1 MIIFLT
7 KLITKVMNLLGYGA
21 TTLPGRIALFFKR
34 DILAKLSQGVKVIV
48 ITGTNGKTTSAR
60 IVEEGLKEAGKSY
73 FINRSG
79 ANLITGITTSFIL
92 NSTNSGKC
100 TKEYAVIECDENAF
114 RTVSK
119 YLKAKVVLVTNVFR
133 DQLDRYGEVSHTL
146 SAIQESVNNLP
157 EATLVINGDC
167 SLTNTLK
174 RENTVTYGVSVP
186 LDQTSAVRDGTRC
199 IHCKHQLEYDYFTY
213 AHLGKYRCPGC
224 GYCRETPDYNVTDI
238 VETTP
243 DSSTVMLNGTTPV
256 KINLGGVYNIY
267 NVTDI
272 VETTPDSS
280 TVMLNGTTPVKINL
294 GGVYN
299 IYNGIGALAA
309 LVSLGIDRETALH
322 ALERFSG
329 AFGRMEKF
337 GNVRMILVKNPAGL
351 TQTCN
356 YISQFKGD
364 KTVIFCLNDNAA
376 DGRDISWIWDADIQA
391 DGKIYAAGKR
401 SGDMALRLKYSGM
414 DAEITDDVLQTV
426 LRCKG
431 DVFVVPTYTAMMA
444 MRPKFAE
451 HFGKEAFW
459 K

>member
-48 ITGTNGKTTSAR
+48 ITKHQWQDHLCPYCGGGT
-60 IVEEGLKEAGKSY
+60 E
-73 FINRSG
+73 RSRQVLLYQPLRH

-186 LDQTSAVRDGTRC
+186 LDQTSAVRDYARC

-224 GYCRETPDYNVTDI
+224 GYCRETRI
-238 VETTP
+238 I
-243 DSSTVMLNGTTPV
+243 M
-256 KINLGGVYNIY
+256 
-267 NVTDI
+267 
-272 VETTPDSS
+272 
-280 TVMLNGTTPVKINL
+280 
-294 GGVYN
+294 
-299 IYNGIGALAA
+299 
-309 LVSLGIDRETALH
+309 
-322 ALERFSG
+322 
-329 AFGRMEKF
+329 
-337 GNVRMILVKNPAGL
+337 
-351 TQTCN
+351 
-356 YISQFKGD
+356 
-364 KTVIFCLNDNAA
+364 
-376 DGRDISWIWDADIQA
+376 
-391 DGKIYAAGKR
+391 
-401 SGDMALRLKYSGM
+401 
-414 DAEITDDVLQTV
+414 
-426 LRCKG
+426 
-431 DVFVVPTYTAMMA
+431 
-444 MRPKFAE
+444 
-451 HFGKEAFW
+451 
-459 K
+459 

>member
-267 NVTDI
+267 N
-272 VETTPDSS
+272 
-280 TVMLNGTTPVKINL
+280 
-294 GGVYN
+294 
-299 IYNGIGALAA
+299 GIGALAA

-329 AFGRMEKF
+329 GDLLPERQCSGRPGHQLDLGRGYSGGRQDLCCRQAQRRYGPAAEIQRNGC
-337 GNVRMILVKNPAGL
+337 GNYRRCAANGAPVQGRCVCGTHL
-351 TQTCN
+351 
-356 YISQFKGD
+356 YGD
-364 KTVIFCLNDNAA
+364 
-376 DGRDISWIWDADIQA
+376 DG
-391 DGKIYAAGKR
+391 YAA
-401 SGDMALRLKYSGM
+401 
-414 DAEITDDVLQTV
+414 
-426 LRCKG
+426 
-431 DVFVVPTYTAMMA
+431 
-444 MRPKFAE
+444 
-451 HFGKEAFW
+451 
-459 K
+459 

>member
-1 MIIFLT
+1 M
-7 KLITKVMNLLGYGA
+7 
-21 TTLPGRIALFFKR
+21 
-34 DILAKLSQGVKVIV
+34 
-48 ITGTNGKTTSAR
+48 
-60 IVEEGLKEAGKSY
+60 
-73 FINRSG
+73 
-79 ANLITGITTSFIL
+79 
-92 NSTNSGKC
+92 
-100 TKEYAVIECDENAF
+100 
-114 RTVSK
+114 
-119 YLKAKVVLVTNVFR
+119 
-133 DQLDRYGEVSHTL
+133 
-146 SAIQESVNNLP
+146 
-157 EATLVINGDC
+157 
-167 SLTNTLK
+167 
-174 RENTVTYGVSVP
+174 
-186 LDQTSAVRDGTRC
+186 
-199 IHCKHQLEYDYFTY
+199 
-213 AHLGKYRCPGC
+213 
-224 GYCRETPDYNVTDI
+224 
-238 VETTP
+238 
-243 DSSTVMLNGTTPV
+243 
-256 KINLGGVYNIY
+256 
-267 NVTDI
+267 
-272 VETTPDSS
+272 
-280 TVMLNGTTPVKINL
+280 KINL

>member
-267 NVTDI
+267 N
-272 VETTPDSS
+272 
-280 TVMLNGTTPVKINL
+280 
-294 GGVYN
+294 
-299 IYNGIGALAA
+299 GIGALAA

-426 LRCKG
+426 LRCKD

>member
-1 MIIFLT
+1 M
-7 KLITKVMNLLGYGA
+7 ITKVMNLLGYGA

-79 ANLITGITTSFIL
+79 ANLITGITTSFIM

-267 NVTDI
+267 N
-272 VETTPDSS
+272 
-280 TVMLNGTTPVKINL
+280 
-294 GGVYN
+294 
-299 IYNGIGALAA
+299 GIGALAA
-309 LVSLGIDRETALH
+309 LVWVLTGRRRSTRWNALAAPLAGWRSL
-322 ALERFSG
+322 
-329 AFGRMEKF
+329 
-337 GNVRMILVKNPAGL
+337 
-351 TQTCN
+351 
-356 YISQFKGD
+356 
-364 KTVIFCLNDNAA
+364 
-376 DGRDISWIWDADIQA
+376 
-391 DGKIYAAGKR
+391 
-401 SGDMALRLKYSGM
+401 
-414 DAEITDDVLQTV
+414 
-426 LRCKG
+426 
-431 DVFVVPTYTAMMA
+431 AMC
-444 MRPKFAE
+444 
-451 HFGKEAFW
+451 G
-459 K
+459 

>member
-79 ANLITGITTSFIL
+79 ANLITGITTSFIM

-267 NVTDI
+267 N
-272 VETTPDSS
+272 
-280 TVMLNGTTPVKINL
+280 
-294 GGVYN
+294 
-299 IYNGIGALAA
+299 GIGALAA

-391 DGKIYAAGKR
+391 DSKIYAAGKR

>member
-79 ANLITGITTSFIL
+79 ANLITGITTSFIM

-174 RENTVTYGVSVP
+174 R
-186 LDQTSAVRDGTRC
+186 RTR
-199 IHCKHQLEYDYFTY
+199 
-213 AHLGKYRCPGC
+213 
-224 GYCRETPDYNVTDI
+224 
-238 VETTP
+238 
-243 DSSTVMLNGTTPV
+243 
-256 KINLGGVYNIY
+256 
-267 NVTDI
+267 
-272 VETTPDSS
+272 
-280 TVMLNGTTPVKINL
+280 
-294 GGVYN
+294 
-299 IYNGIGALAA
+299 
-309 LVSLGIDRETALH
+309 
-322 ALERFSG
+322 
-329 AFGRMEKF
+329 
-337 GNVRMILVKNPAGL
+337 
-351 TQTCN
+351 
-356 YISQFKGD
+356 
-364 KTVIFCLNDNAA
+364 
-376 DGRDISWIWDADIQA
+376 
-391 DGKIYAAGKR
+391 
-401 SGDMALRLKYSGM
+401 
-414 DAEITDDVLQTV
+414 
-426 LRCKG
+426 
-431 DVFVVPTYTAMMA
+431 
-444 MRPKFAE
+444 
-451 HFGKEAFW
+451 
-459 K
+459 

>member
-267 NVTDI
+267 N
-272 VETTPDSS
+272 
-280 TVMLNGTTPVKINL
+280 
-294 GGVYN
+294 
-299 IYNGIGALAA
+299 GIGALAA

-337 GNVRMILVKNPAGL
+337 RIHDVDVRMILIKNPAGCNQVLNYL
-351 TQTCN
+351 TQLREPFT
-356 YISQFKGD
+356 F
-364 KTVIFCLNDNAA
+364 VACLNDRAQ
-376 DGRDISWIWDADIQA
+376 DGVDVSWIWDVDFERLTAMGEQIASIDV
-391 DGKIYAAGKR
+391 
-401 SGDMALRLKYSGM
+401 SGRRAEDMAMRFKYAGFPTERLRVNKDYRSLIENAVALGKPVYVM
-414 DAEITDDVLQTV
+414 
-426 LRCKG
+426 
-431 DVFVVPTYTAMMA
+431 PTYTAMLA
-444 MRPKFAE
+444 LRGTISKAY
-451 HFGKEAFW
+451 GYKEFW
-459 K
+459 E

>member
-267 NVTDI
+267 N
-272 VETTPDSS
+272 
-280 TVMLNGTTPVKINL
+280 
-294 GGVYN
+294 
-299 IYNGIGALAA
+299 GIGALAA
-309 LVSLGIDRETALH
+309 LVSLGIYRETALH

-337 GNVRMILVKNPAGL
+337 GNVRMILIKLGDLLLFCFLAVLLQEGKGQHLAHNGKAIYQCLFCICVLNGQFVSLDGVLAVKVPSGYIAVAGAVGVKHKGQHTGLILAVPAGTNGL
-351 TQTCN
+351 ITGRKET
-356 YISQFKGD
+356 
-364 KTVIFCLNDNAA
+364 NDGFLRILIRYAAVNAA
-376 DGRDISWIWDADIQA
+376 ADEQ
-391 DGKIYAAGKR
+391 
-401 SGDMALRLKYSGM
+401 
-414 DAEITDDVLQTV
+414 
-426 LRCKG
+426 
-431 DVFVVPTYTAMMA
+431 
-444 MRPKFAE
+444 
-451 HFGKEAFW
+451 
-459 K
+459 

>member
-199 IHCKHQLEYDYFTY
+199 IHCKHQQIGR
-213 AHLGKYRCPGC
+213 AH
-224 GYCRETPDYNVTDI
+224 V
-238 VETTP
+238 
-243 DSSTVMLNGTTPV
+243 
-256 KINLGGVYNIY
+256 
-267 NVTDI
+267 
-272 VETTPDSS
+272 
-280 TVMLNGTTPVKINL
+280 
-294 GGVYN
+294 
-299 IYNGIGALAA
+299 
-309 LVSLGIDRETALH
+309 
-322 ALERFSG
+322 
-329 AFGRMEKF
+329 
-337 GNVRMILVKNPAGL
+337 
-351 TQTCN
+351 
-356 YISQFKGD
+356 
-364 KTVIFCLNDNAA
+364 
-376 DGRDISWIWDADIQA
+376 
-391 DGKIYAAGKR
+391 
-401 SGDMALRLKYSGM
+401 
-414 DAEITDDVLQTV
+414 
-426 LRCKG
+426 
-431 DVFVVPTYTAMMA
+431 
-444 MRPKFAE
+444 
-451 HFGKEAFW
+451 
-459 K
+459 

>member
-1 MIIFLT
+1 M
-7 KLITKVMNLLGYGA
+7 
-21 TTLPGRIALFFKR
+21 
-34 DILAKLSQGVKVIV
+34 
-48 ITGTNGKTTSAR
+48 
-60 IVEEGLKEAGKSY
+60 KEAVKSY
-73 FINRSG
+73 FINRSC

-224 GYCRETPDYNVTDI
+224 GYCRETPD
-238 VETTP
+238 
-243 DSSTVMLNGTTPV
+243 
-256 KINLGGVYNIY
+256 Y